1 MAPCVQTA
9 GMIEPVRKSVALGGG
24 AMSVLEWAGANDE
37 KRPLLHFAHANG
49 FNAETYRALLSPLAA
64 RFHVVAGDARG
75 HGFSTLPATIGMQ
88 AGWRIFRDDLLALL
102 ETLDAGPAILAGHS
116 MGATASLMAAA
127 LRPERVR
134 ALVLVEPVLYPRL
147 APLMMRVARLLGR
160 TSDMP
165 DLVAM
170 AEKRRAVFPSF
181 EMALKAYTGRGA
193 FKTWPGEMV
202 RDYLTGGLV
211 PTGNGEEVRLACDP
225 RWEAEDFRQPP
236 PGISRLAPRVRCPV
250 TLLHGTRPGSTA
262 RPHEVRRFARMG
274 ARIVTVAE
282 AGHFLPMEFPEV
294 VREEILRIS

>member
-1 MAPCVQTA
+1 
-9 GMIEPVRKSVALGGG
+9 
-24 AMSVLEWAGANDE
+24 
-37 KRPLLHFAHANG
+37 
-49 FNAETYRALLSPLAA
+49 
-64 RFHVVAGDARG
+64 
-75 HGFSTLPATIGMQ
+75 
-88 AGWRIFRDDLLALL
+88 
-102 ETLDAGPAILAGHS
+102 

-202 RDYLTGGLV
+202 RDYLTAGWCRRAMAKRCGS
-211 PTGNGEEVRLACDP
+211 LAIPDGKRRIFVSHRRGYRGWRRAC
-225 RWEAEDFRQPP
+225 A
-236 PGISRLAPRVRCPV
+236 
-250 TLLHGTRPGSTA
+250 A
-262 RPHEVRRFARMG
+262 R
-274 ARIVTVAE
+274 
-282 AGHFLPMEFPEV
+282 
-294 VREEILRIS
+294 